1 MDDESCES
9 MELMEEMPLNVI
21 LREDATAM
29 RPLTTST
36 VATCICCC
44 EHATAVVYHSM
55 RSVLGRRVANYNN
68 KQVATLMVAT
78 ARIVAAAQ
86 IGPSYSS
93 GGAIC
98 TSV

>member
-1 MDDESCES
+1 MDDESGES

-21 LREDATAM
+21 LREDATA
-29 RPLTTST
+29 TTST

-93 GGAIC
+93 DGAIC